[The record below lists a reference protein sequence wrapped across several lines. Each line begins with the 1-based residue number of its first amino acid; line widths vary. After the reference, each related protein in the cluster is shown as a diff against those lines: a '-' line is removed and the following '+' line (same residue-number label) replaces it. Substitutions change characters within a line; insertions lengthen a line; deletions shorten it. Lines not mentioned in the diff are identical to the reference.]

1 VCACVSTM
9 EFSDVYVQTGGLC
22 EYSPDGVSF
31 AVVADHRLIVRNG
44 ETMAVSGSHVPHACS
59 VQISWY
65 ARLIGWWIGSVSA
78 HPFESCCVELA
89 R

>member
-44 ETMAVSGSHVPHACS
+44 ETMAVSGSHVPTRLQCPDQLVRS
-59 VQISWY
+59 VDWLVD
-65 ARLIGWWIGSVSA
+65 R
-78 HPFESCCVELA
+78 ECVCTPV
-89 R
+89 